1 MLPKEAKVPWQP
13 APVRWISSQI
23 TGLVSGTSWTEVG
36 RLAIGQFWDGART
49 TNAFSADAAA
59 VKQTR
64 GQEETRP
71 SRNAAKQQGDCAR
84 R

>member
-49 TNAFSADAAA
+49 TNAFSAETDAPAGAA
-59 VKQTR
+59 SHTFLLTHPQLRERRR
-64 GQEETRP
+64 GMQ
-71 SRNAAKQQGDCAR
+71 
-84 R
+84 